1 MAAAAIEERASG
13 TRRLAWIIVIG
24 SAVSV
29 ALGVYA
35 SVHDPTGGSLI
46 TVFFTATINAKA
58 WLATGAVTL
67 VLFQLGSALW
77 IYGKV
82 GSRPTPGWL
91 GPVHRSAGTLA
102 FLLTI
107 PVAYHCLWAL
117 GFQADEGTRILA
129 HSLLGCAFY
138 GALVAKVLF
147 VRSRG
152 VSSWALP
159 VAGGATFTLIVGVW
173 LSSGVW
179 FFTSVEFPRF

>member
-1 MAAAAIEERASG
+1 MATAAIGERASS

-29 ALGVYA
+29 ALGVYG
-35 SVHDPTGGSLI
+35 SVHDPTHRSLI
-46 TVFFTATINAKA
+46 TVFFTATINVKA

-67 VLFQLGSALW
+67 VVFQLGSALW

-82 GSRPTPGWL
+82 GSRRTPGWL
-91 GPVHRSAGTLA
+91 GAAHRSVGTLA

-117 GFQADEGTRILA
+117 GFQANEGTRILV

-147 VRSRG
+147 VRSRR
-152 VSSWALP
+152 LP
-159 VAGGATFTLIVGVW
+159 WWVLPLAGGATFTLIVGVW
-173 LSSGVW
+173 LTSSLW
-179 FFTSVEFPRF
+179 FFTTVEFPAF